1 MRKNLGNVIYT
12 TKTDKKGE
20 YEFKNLKPE
29 IYRILFIYNSEEF
42 ELTEYRKTDLEE
54 INSNAISTSS
64 GKAITE
70 EIIITDKNRKNIN
83 IGLKK
88 TKKFDIK
95 LNKTIRKIIVQ
106 NEEETKTYN
115 FNNTELAKVEI
126 PSKKINGTSILIEY
140 NIEVI
145 NEGNIAGTI
154 EKIIDYIPRE
164 MSFTS
169 DINKDWLQ
177 DSNGN
182 LIYTGLK
189 AETIEPGE
197 TRETQLILRKNLTE
211 DNMGV
216 INNRAELLEV
226 SNNDNIID
234 TDSFPGNKNELEDDI
249 SSADV
254 IIGVATGE
262 KIVYLVVF
270 LLSFIFIGIGIYL
283 IKKLVIRR

>member
-1 MRKNLGNVIYT
+1 M
-12 TKTDKKGE
+12 
-20 YEFKNLKPE
+20 
-29 IYRILFIYNSEEF
+29 
-42 ELTEYRKTDLEE
+42 
-54 INSNAISTSS
+54 
-64 GKAITE
+64 
-70 EIIITDKNRKNIN
+70 
-83 IGLKK
+83 
-88 TKKFDIK
+88 K
-95 LNKTIRKIIVQ
+95 LNKTISKIIVQ

-115 FNNTELAKVEI
+115 FNNAELAKVEVN
-126 PSKKINGTSILIEY
+126 SKKINGTSILIEY

-197 TRETQLILRKNLTE
+197 SRETQLILRKNLTE

>member
-12 TKTDKKGE
+12 TKTDKNGE

-42 ELTEYRKTDLEE
+42 ELTEYRKTDQEE

-70 EIIITDKNRKNIN
+70 EIIITDKNVKNIN
-83 IGLKK
+83 LGLKEI
-88 TKKFDIK
+88 KKFDMK
-95 LNKTIRKIIVQ
+95 LNKTISKIIVQ

-115 FNNTELAKVEI
+115 FNNAELAKVEVN
-126 PSKKINGTSILIEY
+126 SKKINGTSILIEY

-177 DSNGN
+177 DSDGN

-189 AETIEPGE
+189 AENIEPGE
-197 TRETQLILRKNLTE
+197 SRETQLILRKNLTE
-211 DNMGV
+211 DNIGV

>member
-1 MRKNLGNVIYT
+1 M
-12 TKTDKKGE
+12 
-20 YEFKNLKPE
+20 
-29 IYRILFIYNSEEF
+29 
-42 ELTEYRKTDLEE
+42 
-54 INSNAISTSS
+54 
-64 GKAITE
+64 
-70 EIIITDKNRKNIN
+70 
-83 IGLKK
+83 
-88 TKKFDIK
+88 K
-95 LNKTIRKIIVQ
+95 LNKTISKIIVQ

-145 NEGNIAGTI
+145 NEGNTAGTI
-154 EKIIDYIPRE
+154 GKIIDYIPRE

-177 DSNGN
+177 DSDGN

-197 TRETQLILRKNLTE
+197 TRGTQLILRKNLTE

-270 LLSFIFIGIGIYL
+270 LLSFIYIIRL
-283 IKKLVIRR
+283 KKERKVLVLVVCNEKNLTKIVESV